1 MQTRSRARAT
11 SSSAASTSPAAAAA
25 ARAVAAPLAAP
36 SGSSSV
42 ASARRDTPASVDDYD
57 IDDYADSGSGFEYES
72 DGPVASHND
81 DTDSDIIMVESTSG
95 RRKDQSRR
103 LAEPV
108 VVLSSDEEPP
118 PEPAKPKGKL
128 TSRKQFAADLAEL
141 SKKFNSTDSDSPVSG
156 TYLGA
161 YVCWPTSMELRRR
174 TRVVQLSSA
183 TKGTT

>member
-1 MQTRSRARAT
+1 
-11 SSSAASTSPAAAAA
+11 
-25 ARAVAAPLAAP
+25 V
-36 SGSSSV
+36 
-42 ASARRDTPASVDDYD
+42 VDDYD

-72 DGPVASHND
+72 DGPVASVGEDHD
-81 DTDSDIIMVESTSG
+81 DDDNDSDIIMVERTSG
-95 RRKDQSRR
+95 RRTDPSKR

-128 TSRKQFAADLAEL
+128 TSRKQFAADLVEL
-141 SKKFNSTDSDSPVSG
+141 SKRFNSTDSDSPVSG
-156 TYLGA
+156 TYLG
-161 YVCWPTSMELRRR
+161 VGSRTDLRNMVLRRR